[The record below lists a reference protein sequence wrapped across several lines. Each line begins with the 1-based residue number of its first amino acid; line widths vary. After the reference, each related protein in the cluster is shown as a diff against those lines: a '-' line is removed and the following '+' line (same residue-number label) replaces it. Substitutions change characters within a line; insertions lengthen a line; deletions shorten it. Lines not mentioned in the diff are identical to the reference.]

1 MDAAAAGGGR
11 PVPRLLA
18 VGSGGNRFI
27 ELLAEARRIRN
38 ATQYDWDCLAGISA
52 GALLCGL
59 ISILPRDDLRAFN
72 ARLDVAIGQFSH
84 SAKASPFRPWVPLG
98 GFANALLSV
107 LLQKPSLFQG
117 NRRFLREQFDTK
129 AFVASRRRL
138 MVGVYDN
145 TRQQYTTVDSGF
157 HTPAEMRTAIEASA
171 AIPGVL
177 PPVMLLGG
185 HRCRDG
191 GLAHTIPVNE
201 IKSFVDKYAHDGP
214 VHVDLLIS
222 GNMRAPAM
230 SRSVTVTSSLMDM
243 CGSLVWGNLQK
254 DLRDLVRSLL
264 VDRTCTVREEQRV
277 YDALL
282 GGTQRNFTRPWGT
295 LRVVS
300 AGNLGERVKR
310 TYFGRPQAELAK
322 FLYDKGLRAA
332 DAALKGKM

>member
-1 MDAAAAGGGR
+1 MSAVAANTR
-11 PVPRLLA
+11 STPRLLA

-38 ATQYDWDCLAGISA
+38 ATCYDWDCLAGISA

-59 ISILPRDDLRAFN
+59 ISILPKNDLEVFN
-72 ARLDVAIGQFSH
+72 QRMDVAIGQFSH
-84 SAKASPFRPWVPLG
+84 SAQASPFRPWIPLG

-117 NRRFLREQFDTK
+117 NRRFLREQFDAK

-157 HTPAEMRTAIEASA
+157 HTPTEMRTAIEASA

-177 PPVMLLGG
+177 PPVMMLGG

-191 GLAHTIPVNE
+191 GLSHTIPVNE
-201 IKSFVDKYAHDGP
+201 IKSFVEKFGRDGP

-222 GNMRAPAM
+222 GNMRAPPM
-230 SRSVTVTSSLMDM
+230 SRSITVTSSLMDM

-264 VDRTCTVREEQRV
+264 VNRSCPIREEQRI

-282 GGTQRNFTRPWGT
+282 SGTQRNFKRPWGT

-310 TYFGRPQAELAK
+310 TYFGKPQADLAK
-322 FLYDKGLRAA
+322 YLYNKGLRAA
-332 DAALKGKM
+332 DAALHPKI